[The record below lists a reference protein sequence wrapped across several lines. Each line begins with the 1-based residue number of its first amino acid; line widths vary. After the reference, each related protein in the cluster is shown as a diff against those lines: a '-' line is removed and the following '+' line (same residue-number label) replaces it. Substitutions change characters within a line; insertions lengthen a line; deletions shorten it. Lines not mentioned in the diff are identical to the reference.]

1 MDKKIIDTLDKI
13 KEEKLDTKTSK
24 IQLDKLYYS
33 KYAKNFNINIKKY
46 EDIIL
51 VYGIIFKQG
60 MSKPIKFNH
69 NVFKYLLEKKND
81 IYSWI
86 SKYNN
91 YNLNEKKDGEQDGK
105 QDGEQD
111 GKQDEKVKN
120 EISKFDIFTLL
131 INDFNNN
138 LIIKIDANQI
148 KSFEHDEIYPYHIR
162 YNNFYKLM
170 NNIIRINKLINNC

>member
-46 EDIIL
+46 DDIVL

-60 MSKPIKFNH
+60 ISKPIKFNY
-69 NVFKYLLEKKND
+69 NVFRYLLEKKND

>member
-1 MDKKIIDTLDKI
+1 MDKNIINILDKI
-13 KEEKLDTKTSK
+13 KEDKLDTKVSK

-46 EDIIL
+46 DDIVL

-60 MSKPIKFNH
+60 ISKPIKFNY

-91 YNLNEKKDGEQDGK
+91 YNMVDKKNDKIDDKTNNE
-105 QDGEQD
+105 
-111 GKQDEKVKN
+111 VSN
-120 EISKFDIFTLL
+120 FDIFTLL

-138 LIIKIDANQI
+138 LIIKIDANEI
-148 KSFEHDEIYPYHIR
+148 KSFEHEEIYPYHIR

-170 NNIIRINKLINNC
+170 NNIIRINKLIDN

>member
-60 MSKPIKFNH
+60 MSKPIKFN
-69 NVFKYLLEKKND
+69 NNFFKYLLEKKND

-120 EISKFDIFTLL
+120 EILKFDIFTLL